1 MTNEETT
8 RSLSKRLQTVKT
20 NQEADAFLEENA
32 AEPKAFHELL
42 QAQLYQNHV
51 EIKELIQRSNISRN
65 YIYNILNG
73 ARTNPSRDH
82 VLALCIGSGMSFSQT
97 NQALESLKL
106 SPLYPKDERDVRIAV
121 CINQGLCDVTRVNLL
136 LDEQGLQPL
145 RV

>member
-1 MTNEETT
+1 MTKEETT
-8 RSLSKRLQTVKT
+8 RSLSKRLQNVRT
-20 NQEADAFLEENA
+20 NRDADSFLQEDTAGIK
-32 AEPKAFHELL
+32 PFHELL
-42 QAQLYQNHV
+42 QIQLYQNHI

-106 SPLYPKDERDVRIAV
+106 SPLYPRDERDVRIAV
-121 CINQGLCDVTRVNLL
+121 CINQGTHDVTKVNLI
-136 LDEQGLQPL
+136 LDEHNLQPL
-145 RV
+145 HI